1 MIYSYST
8 TPQKVDLVHHGHTD
22 RPCGD
27 QQENLNAL
35 LQVYKVH
42 YKKRT
47 AAIDPVLLKS
57 TLLGN
62 QKGLEEPVGWQ
73 FVNVILYV
81 ASVSSPD

>member
-1 MIYSYST
+1 M
-8 TPQKVDLVHHGHTD
+8 P
-22 RPCGD
+22 
-27 QQENLNAL
+27 L

-47 AAIDPVLLKS
+47 AIHPVLLKS
-57 TLLGN
+57 ILLGN

-81 ASVSSPD
+81 ASVNSPD